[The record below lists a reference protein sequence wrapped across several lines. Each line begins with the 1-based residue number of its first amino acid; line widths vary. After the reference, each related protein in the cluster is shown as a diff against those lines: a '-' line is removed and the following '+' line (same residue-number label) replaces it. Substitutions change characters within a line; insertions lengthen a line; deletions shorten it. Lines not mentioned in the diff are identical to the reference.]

1 MNVLNPEK
9 TEKIKILLRHNPRGL
24 TISALASRLKM
35 NRNLVAKY
43 LDVLLF
49 SGYVEMQVT
58 GTAKVYYLSHRI
70 PISAMLEFSSDYI
83 LVLDA
88 DERIIQANTPML
100 ALLDKRMDAI
110 LGKGIHDVGS
120 TFLDELPL
128 RVLLKEPHQVREKSV
143 EVNAVI
149 RGKRYYFS
157 MKQMPAVFED
167 GTQGRTLIFEDITS
181 RREAEEK
188 IRTYMLQ
195 MEFFSRKLEEFAGL
209 PPGAD
214 IYTAIGAGLDALLPD
229 AIIDVN
235 AYDPERKVLIKK
247 AIYGKKGEE
256 FVNRCSEHNCNWEC
270 SPAYDFV
277 PDVLVSG
284 KIFHLPG
291 KIHYASFHQVSELAA
306 EAIEK
311 EFNLG
316 DHYSIG
322 LVWQGN
328 LLGNILFIMQKGAV
342 IPNLP
347 FIEIYARA
355 ASIALQRHIAEEV
368 YTSRCNLPVVQDR

>member
-49 SGYVEMQVT
+49 SGHVEMQVT

-88 DERIIQANTPML
+88 DERIIQANAPML

-110 LGKGIHDVGS
+110 FGKGIHDVGS

-128 RVLLKEPHQVREKSV
+128 RVLLKEPHQAREQSM

-157 MKQMPAVFED
+157 MKQMPSVFED

-209 PPGAD
+209 PPDAD

-235 AYDPERKVLIKK
+235 AYDPARKVLFKK
-247 AIYGKKGEE
+247 AIYGKRGEE
-256 FVNRCSEHNCNWEC
+256 FALRCHDNHCNWDC

-291 KIHYASFHQVSELAA
+291 KLHYASFRQVPEPAA
-306 EAIEK
+306 AAIER

-316 DHYSIG
+316 DFYSIG

-328 LLGNILFIMQKGAV
+328 LLGNILFILREGAT
-342 IPNLP
+342 IPNAP
-347 FIEIYARA
+347 FIESYARA
-355 ASIALQRHIAEEV
+355 ASIALQRQIAEEL
-368 YTSRCNLPVVQDR
+368 YKAQASLNP

>member
-49 SGYVEMQVT
+49 SGHVEMQVT

-88 DERIIQANTPML
+88 DERIIQANAPML

-110 LGKGIHDVGS
+110 FGKGIHDVGS
-120 TFLDELPL
+120 SFLDELPL
-128 RVLLKEPHQVREKSV
+128 RVLLKEPHHARDQSV
-143 EVNAVI
+143 DVNALI

-157 MKQMPAVFED
+157 MKQMPSVFED
-167 GTQGRTLIFEDITS
+167 GTKGRTLIFEDITS

-195 MEFFSRKLEEFAGL
+195 MEFFSKKLEEFAGL
-209 PPGAD
+209 PPAAD

-235 AYDPERKVLIKK
+235 AYDSGRKVLYKK
-247 AIYGKKGEE
+247 AIYGTRGEE
-256 FVNRCSEHNCNWEC
+256 FAIRCRDNHCNWDC

-291 KIHYASFHQVSELAA
+291 KLHYASFRQVSEPAA
-306 EAIEK
+306 AAIER

-316 DHYSIG
+316 DFYSIG
-322 LVWQGN
+322 LVWQGD
-328 LLGNILFIMQKGAV
+328 LLGNILFILREGAT
-342 IPNLP
+342 IPNVP
-347 FIEIYARA
+347 FIESYARA
-355 ASIALQRHIAEEV
+355 ASIALRRQIVEAS
-368 YTSRCNLPVVQDR
+368 YKSAQDGITDP